1 LSLPQRT
8 NTMFWSKS
16 WLGKLFESG
25 LHLLEMA
32 VGFGFV
38 TTAAVAAAVGKF
50 ILAGILLVLALAIL
64 LRFIRRRTPRKPLNT
79 PAP

>member
-1 LSLPQRT
+1 MPQRT
-8 NTMFWSKS
+8 NNMFWSKS

-25 LHLLEMA
+25 LYLLEMV

-64 LRFIRRRTPRKPLNT
+64 LRFIRRRAPRKPLNT

>member
-1 LSLPQRT
+1 MPQRT
-8 NTMFWSKS
+8 NNMFWSKS
-16 WLGKLFESG
+16 WLGKLFENG
-25 LHLLEMA
+25 LYLLEMV

-64 LRFIRRRTPRKPLNT
+64 LRFIRRRAPRKPLNT